1 MQNMRDA
8 IEKQE
13 LDIFVRQF
21 YQLRGKAVPSM
32 A

>member
-1 MQNMRDA
+1 MQQLRDA

-13 LDIFVRQF
+13 LEIFVKQF
-21 YQLRGKAVPSM
+21 YQQRGKAVPSV